1 MSETTDMKQMPLV
14 SFVMNCYNGEQYLH
28 RSLKTIL
35 SQTYKNWEL
44 IFWDNASTDH
54 SKEILESYNEPR
66 FKYFRSQKNVSL
78 GQARAW
84 AVDVCQG
91 EYIAFLDVDD
101 EWLPEKTEIQ
111 VREMLKDDYVL
122 SYSGVTEVDESNT
135 NRRRDYIPTYES
147 GFLFKDL
154 LVQFDINLP
163 AAMISRRSLKEKGLN
178 FDPFVKASEEYCLFM
193 QLIYGEK
200 VCVVNRPLANYYI
213 RRDSLTNK
221 CIDRWYIERFYTLD
235 RIEESHPEAG
245 EKYSREFEVAY
256 ARGTYYKAR
265 LLMSQGKRK
274 EVRAELKSI
283 CNVDKR
289 YKYLLFLSYL
299 PSFCWEYAHRLKN
312 MR

>member
-1 MSETTDMKQMPLV
+1 
-14 SFVMNCYNGEQYLH
+14 
-28 RSLKTIL
+28 
-35 SQTYKNWEL
+35 
-44 IFWDNASTDH
+44 
-54 SKEILESYNEPR
+54 
-66 FKYFRSQKNVSL
+66 
-78 GQARAW
+78 
-84 AVDVCQG
+84 
-91 EYIAFLDVDD
+91 
-101 EWLPEKTEIQ
+101 
-111 VREMLKDDYVL
+111 
-122 SYSGVTEVDESNT
+122 VDESNT

>member
-1 MSETTDMKQMPLV
+1 MSETDMKQQPLV
-14 SFVMNCYNGEQYLH
+14 SFVMNCYNGEKYLS

-35 SQTYKNWEL
+35 DQTYQNWEL
-44 IFWDNASTDH
+44 VFWDNASTDH

-66 FKYFRSQKNVSL
+66 FKYFRSKENVTL

-91 EYIAFLDVDD
+91 EFIAFLDVDD

-111 VREMLKDDYVL
+111 VREMLKDGYVL
-122 SYSGVTEVDESNT
+122 SYSGVTEVDAANPD
-135 NRRRDYIPTYES
+135 RRRDYIPTYES

-163 AAMISRRSLKEKGLN
+163 VAMIKRSALKEKGLN
-178 FDPFVKASEEYCLFM
+178 FDPFVRASEEYCLFM

-200 VCVVNRPLANYYI
+200 VCVVQKSLANYYI

-221 CIDRWYIERFYTLD
+221 SIDRWYIERFYTLD
-235 RIEESHPEAG
+235 RIKESHPEA
-245 EKYSREFEVAY
+245 EDTFKHEFEVAY

-274 EVRAELKSI
+274 EAREELKSI
-283 CNVDKR
+283 SGVDKR
-289 YKYLLFLSYL
+289 YKYLLYLSYL
-299 PSFCWEYAHRLKN
+299 PTFCWEYAHRLKN